1 MRNQTRSTKP
11 LLFDLRTE
19 ELSQTGHSLILLAKV
34 SCIKIDRPSLP
45 TFSCLAANNYEEGT
59 GLDSGWNGGGVCC

>member
-34 SCIKIDRPSLP
+34 SCIKSTILR
-45 TFSCLAANNYEEGT
+45 LAANNYEEGT
-59 GLDSGWNGGGVCC
+59 GLDHGWNDGAVRC

>member
-19 ELSQTGHSLILLAKV
+19 ELSQTGHSLILLANV
-34 SCIKIDRPSLP
+34 SCIKSTVLC
-45 TFSCLAANNYEEGT
+45 FAANDYEEGT
-59 GLDSGWNGGGVCC
+59 SLDNGWNDGAVCC

>member
-19 ELSQTGHSLILLAKV
+19 ELSQIGHSLILLAKV
-34 SCIKIDRPSLP
+34 SCIKSTVHINRLL
-45 TFSCLAANNYEEGT
+45 FGCEQL
-59 GLDSGWNGGGVCC
+59 